1 MKTGGSNKLQKQII
15 WCIIL
20 SAGLILFL
28 ATGCKPKQVI
38 QEKIIYKTDSLAITK
53 LRDSLYRQ
61 EKKIA
66 ILEVDLLRTKEENSK
81 LTNEVSR
88 YETYYDTSKPIVPET
103 GKPPVSSEITTI
115 SSSQLE
121 KNLKEQVKLNA
132 EYRIENETL
141 TRVNR
146 NQELIIQSLQEE
158 NRDLKEK
165 TTPTTGFNIKLFL
178 IGVGTG
184 ILLIILLLI
193 FIRR

>member
-1 MKTGGSNKLQKQII
+1 MKTKTKQII

-20 SAGLILFL
+20 SLGLIIFF

-66 ILEVDLLRTKEENSK
+66 ILEIDLLRTKEENSK

-88 YETYYDTSKPIVPET
+88 YETNYDTSKPIVPET
-103 GKPPVSSEITTI
+103 GKPPIASEITTI
-115 SSSQLE
+115 SKSQLE
-121 KNLKEQVKLNA
+121 KNLKEQVKLNT

-141 TRVNR
+141 TRINR

-158 NRDLKEK
+158 NRILKEK
-165 TTPTTGFNIKLFL
+165 VIPTGGSKFSSFL
-178 IGVGTG
+178 WGIVIGAV
-184 ILLIILLLI
+184 LLLVVLI
-193 FIRR
+193 LIKKWV

>member
-1 MKTGGSNKLQKQII
+1 MKNKKQII

-20 SAGLILFL
+20 SLGLIIFF

-53 LRDSLYRQ
+53 LRDSLHRQ